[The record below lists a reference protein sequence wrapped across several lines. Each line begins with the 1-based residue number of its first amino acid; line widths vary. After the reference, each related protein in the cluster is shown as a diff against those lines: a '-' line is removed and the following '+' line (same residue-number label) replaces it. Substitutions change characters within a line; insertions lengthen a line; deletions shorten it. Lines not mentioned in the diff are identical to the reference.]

1 MKIEPLWLFFST
13 EMSIKDVGHQFGTCR
28 FGEDAKTS
36 VLDLNCR
43 TCDINYLYVVD
54 GSFFPSSASLNPT
67 LKIVANA
74 IRVGEHLTDN

>member
-36 VLDLNCR
+36 VLDLNC
-43 TCDINYLYVVD
+43 YLYVVD